1 MAHEK
6 AHKEREKADGEI
18 KVVEK
23 ATTNGGE
30 NREGGKGRGPYRQ
43 MTDKQTITTTTAVT
57 HTHNY
62 VCVSAK
68 CRVDKQKKKKKNR
81 KASKQRCLR
90 RAAPLPASTVR
101 CQLIAGVVAFDSL
114 NILQP

>member
-68 CRVDKQKKKKKNR
+68 CRVDKQKKKKQK
-81 KASKQRCLR
+81 SKQAALPPPR
-90 RAAPLPASTVR
+90 RSSAGVDCALPA
-101 CQLIAGVVAFDSL
+101 DSGRRRV
-114 NILQP
+114 